1 MDSSAVLS
9 DDDYDVISNPGND
22 ASENNN
28 NSFIAQ
34 EFLSFHAEPPRELPA
49 FDDARDRFETARW
62 TATEIQAFVRKQI
75 ASTRSFD
82 NKRVR
87 VYVDGTFDTF
97 NVG

>member
-22 ASENNN
+22 LFEHNGFNAH
-28 NSFIAQ
+28 
-34 EFLSFHAEPPRELPA
+34 EFLNLHAPPSELPA
-49 FDDARDRFETARW
+49 FEDALDRFETTRW
-62 TATEIQAFVRKQI
+62 SASEIQAFARKQI

-82 NKRVR
+82 NRRIR

-97 NVG
+97 NVR

>member
-9 DDDYDVISNPGND
+9 DDDYDLISNPGND
-22 ASENNN
+22 SFENNN
-28 NSFIAQ
+28 GFNAH
-34 EFLSFHAEPPRELPA
+34 EFLALHAPPRELPA
-49 FDDARDRFETARW
+49 FDDALDRFETTRW
-62 TATEIQAFVRKQI
+62 TASEIQAFVRRQI

-82 NKRVR
+82 NRRIR